1 MELAQQISR
10 TAPGT
15 QEFLGS
21 LQPATTRLWNELSAE
36 EQERYAETARDW
48 SDNAPPN
55 HIQSRQ
61 VMSHCSEHHTTDA
74 MSQDGFGLY
83 PRPANLGLSK
93 TAV

>member
-21 LQPATTRLWNELSAE
+21 LQPATTHLWNELSAE
-36 EQERYAETARDW
+36 EQEHYAETARDW
-48 SDNAPPN
+48 LDNAPPN

-61 VMSHCSEHHTTDA
+61 VMS
-74 MSQDGFGLY
+74 QDGFGLY
-83 PRPANLGLSK
+83 PRPTNLGLSK